1 MTGTVIFRCNVSA
14 DVGIGQIMR
23 CRELARDLAEM
34 GYRAVLL
41 GPPEDIRQP
50 GDEAL
55 FADWV
60 AVPSRGSTAEDFARV
75 MKTSTDL
82 GSRHLVMD
90 DYRTDA
96 EYQARLRA
104 AGLRWAQFYDASRPC
119 PFHADLLINASP
131 HERRADYLPW
141 LAEPARTRTLFG
153 PAYAVLRRT
162 FTEVEP
168 RPDGR
173 AVRRIFV
180 GFGGGNDRGA
190 VLLTLNALA
199 GHLETGVEICVV
211 SGRINPQL
219 PQIETAVAGI
229 GNAELCVAPPD
240 MAEVM
245 RGCDLAVISGGTMSY
260 EAAYC
265 GLPSVFISVAPNQ
278 AHSCLGW
285 QERIGAPYLGPVDLV
300 SPERLK
306 RAVLDLV
313 HDDEKRLGMAAAG
326 RALVDG
332 KGARRVNAAL
342 LNLKEANP

>member
-14 DVGIGQIMR
+14 GVGIGQLMR
-23 CRELARDLAEM
+23 CRELARDLHAM
-34 GYRAVLL
+34 GYRSVLL
-41 GPPEDIRQP
+41 GPPEDLRQP
-50 GDEAL
+50 EDEAL

-60 AVPSRGSTAEDFARV
+60 AVPARGDTAEDFARV
-75 MKTSTDL
+75 MATCTVH

-96 EYQARLRA
+96 DYQARLRA

-141 LAEPARTRTLFG
+141 LVDPARTRTLFG
-153 PAYAVLRRT
+153 PAYAVLRQA
-162 FTEVEP
+162 FTAVEP
-168 RPDGR
+168 RADGR

-180 GFGGGNDRGA
+180 GFGGGSDRGA
-190 VLLTLNALA
+190 ALLTLNALA
-199 GHLETGVEICVV
+199 GQLEAGVEICVV
-211 SGRINPQL
+211 SGRINPHL
-219 PQIETAVAGI
+219 PQIEAAVAGI
-229 GNAELCVAPPD
+229 GNVELCIAPPD

-245 RGCDLAVISGGTMSY
+245 RGCDLAVIGGGTMSY

-265 GLPSVFISVAPNQ
+265 GLPCVFISVAPNQ
-278 AHSCLGW
+278 AHSCMGW
-285 QERIGAPYLGPVDLV
+285 QEQIGAPYLGPVDEV
-300 SPERLK
+300 SPERLR
-306 RAVLDLV
+306 RAVLDLMQ
-313 HDDEKRLGMAAAG
+313 DDGKRLQMAAGG

-342 LNLKEANP
+342 LNLEEDNP